1 MSVVATIGGAP
12 TPTHSIRRPAMLGFF
27 HTKERIKFLLF
38 VAAIA
43 TPILII
49 SAVVVSNME
58 SSAAAAGEPNS
69 HGGLHY
75 RIQEEKGAKAL
86 PPALASL
93 LTMPAGAVMT
103 DVNLDTD
110 GAGKVVSAV
119 ITAFVPGD
127 FASLSAFHRPAFNP
141 VTNESPTSLWG
152 NRDGY
157 QIKIDEEKRT
167 GSAPIENA
175 IKLEYYINPIK
186 PAKS

>member
-1 MSVVATIGGAP
+1 
-12 TPTHSIRRPAMLGFF
+12 MLAFF
-27 HTKERIKFLLF
+27 YTKERIKFLLF

-43 TPILII
+43 IPILII
-49 SAVVVSNME
+49 AAVVVSNME

-69 HGGLHY
+69 QGGLHY

-110 GAGKVVSAV
+110 GAGKVVSGYV
-119 ITAFVPGD
+119 IAFVPGD
-127 FASLSAFHRPAFNP
+127 FASVSAFHRPALNP

-157 QIKIDEEKRT
+157 QIKIDQEKHT
-167 GSAPIENA
+167 GSAPLQNA
-175 IKLEYYINPIK
+175 IKLEYYINPVK